1 MNANLIK
8 IGVIVNTF
16 SIKGQVK
23 VILNSDIMIDDLNK
37 IDTFFIKTNDNFQVL
52 RIQEINL
59 NKNKNYLI
67 VKFLN
72 LNNINDVVK
81 YKNKE
86 IYCLKNQN
94 ITQLV
99 SLINFKFTSFKTNGI
114 IIDYMNNSHQQ
125 LIKVKSE
132 DLKEFW
138 VPLVDVF
145 IKEIDYENQTIIAK
159 NVEGLK

>member
-23 VILNSDIMIDDLNK
+23 VILNSDIVIDDLNK
-37 IDTFFIKTNDNFQVL
+37 INTFFIKTNDNFQVL

-59 NKNKNYLI
+59 NKNYLI

-72 LNNINDVVK
+72 LNNINDVIK
-81 YKNKE
+81 FKNKE

-114 IIDYMNNSHQQ
+114 IIDYMNNSYQQ

-145 IKEIDYENQTIIAK
+145 IKEIDYENQMIIAK
-159 NVEGLK
+159 NIEGLK

>member
-23 VILNSDIMIDDLNK
+23 VILNSDIVIDDLNK
-37 IDTFFIKTNDNFQVL
+37 INTFFIKTNDNFQVL

-59 NKNKNYLI
+59 NKNYLI

-72 LNNINDVVK
+72 LNNINDVIK
-81 YKNKE
+81 FKNKE

-94 ITQLV
+94 ITRLV

-114 IIDYMNNSHQQ
+114 IIDYMNNSYQQ

-145 IKEIDYENQTIIAK
+145 IKEIDYENQMIIAK

>member
-23 VILNSDIMIDDLNK
+23 VILNSDIVIDDLNK
-37 IDTFFIKTNDNFQVL
+37 INTFFIETNDNFQVL

-59 NKNKNYLI
+59 NKNYLI

-72 LNNINDVVK
+72 LNNINDVIK
-81 YKNKE
+81 FKNKE

-114 IIDYMNNSHQQ
+114 IIDYMNNSYQQ

-145 IKEIDYENQTIIAK
+145 IKEIDYENQIIIAK

>member
-23 VILNSDIMIDDLNK
+23 VILNSDIVIDDLNK
-37 IDTFFIKTNDNFQVL
+37 INTFFIKTNDNFQVL

-59 NKNKNYLI
+59 NKNYLI

-72 LNNINDVVK
+72 LNNINDVIK
-81 YKNKE
+81 FKNKE

-114 IIDYMNNSHQQ
+114 IIDYMNNSYQQ

-145 IKEIDYENQTIIAK
+145 IKEIDYENQMIIAK